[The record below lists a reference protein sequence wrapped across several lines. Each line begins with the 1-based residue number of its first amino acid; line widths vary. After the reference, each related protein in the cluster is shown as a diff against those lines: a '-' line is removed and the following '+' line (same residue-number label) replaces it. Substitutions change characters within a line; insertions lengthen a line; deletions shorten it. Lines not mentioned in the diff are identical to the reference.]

1 MAEPLQVND
10 EEQTPNDPVV
20 LTQDEIATQAVPAD
34 EQLAQET
41 QKIEDLPTTSSGI
54 PRITIAPVTPQP
66 EAGVD
71 KSTSTFSLQ
80 KTAPYIRVSE
90 PKDLKP
96 RVEEDLARK
105 AEATEPQTYES
116 VMKRLEA
123 GETVVLGNKTYVG
136 RPTARVIKNNAEER
150 VLLKGQI
157 AQYGMPGEVQ
167 EDQPTIAFTDP
178 AASSVVLP
186 QSMTDPDERDLAT
199 TYAESRMAVNSMLQ
213 QTIPNRNVRQIIVD
227 NYISGDFVANLS
239 QRVAEQGRGF
249 AVGIPLL
256 GMDIYGVTD
265 ALTDHTQKGIN
276 FFDAWEARE
285 PERERRRQKF
295 LESVDSVL
303 SGPTLAM
310 HFNNEVNRIAKERF
324 ENGTITKEQY
334 EDIAFVKVGGELVP
348 KEHFDEDTAYQL
360 MDMAFNEMPKLLQ
373 VATMVTENAFTGGFY
388 GATKAFK
395 GGEELKRLKKIIASD
410 NTLAGLTYDQAI
422 KELKSRDINFKVNQK
437 LLDIGIGQ
445 EKVSDQLAAAS
456 VKIQQSNKKLD
467 ELRLNGLE
475 NSVEYKIEMSNR
487 DNLQR
492 MRNRAVFSGKT
503 RPYLAA
509 GSRDA
514 FVVSAGQ
521 FYSRELLGD
530 SIDPGAAE
538 ALGFIGM
545 AAFGGK
551 DLTLYLG
558 SKFAAGSKSLV
569 GVSGRTALRVTPD
582 WLGSNV
588 TLIGRLANKAIPL
601 GDTTV
606 NDYER
611 LVFKPRNGRR
621 MTMGERAALQRTVDS
636 VKDMRPENR
645 DELYD
650 AISRVNE
657 LTDRILNAFD
667 TPAERM
673 EAERLFQ
680 LTLGQATGISLTA
693 AARAEGTLSLKS
705 LKKEGLDILFE
716 TSRVQQ
722 EQIRRTQI
730 ALENFANHVE
740 NFADINKSGP
750 IKALVRKLEDM
761 ITEQQVQLNND
772 LNIIDENLDTFI
784 EAASADI
791 IEGVDENF
799 IQDLIKMKIGL
810 KESLQKVID
819 EEQAIKE
826 VNKAW
831 SAGTERRLQLIE
843 NLRRNR
849 LKHRNAT
856 SRLLEDLMYARL
868 NQLTARGDAAYSDL
882 GKFINDTNRPGVDI
896 APAVEKMMSIAYD
909 GESDIMFMFGRD
921 GVFFNSPVGRR
932 AQDTFD
938 KMAVRAFNSIDD
950 DFKTFLEGKLI
961 EDFEIPADEIVRLQ
975 SSREGRVQF
984 ALMAHATGAINIFGN
999 VSLVEADVL
1008 RRAFRDYGYKV
1019 KKSNPTVGERFGDFA
1034 KTLDDLIDESDPEGF
1049 QKLLEAREKYA
1060 IAVGDTMREGGTF
1073 YRLKQSRKGGEK
1085 RVLSDDA
1092 PTKNFYRTFKPTDLF
1107 NDVIENVDKLS
1118 RRLNERQM
1126 EKTIDDLN
1134 QAVAEVMQEFADPV
1148 DGKLVFDLT
1157 TPEGK
1162 QYFDVLRKTVT
1173 ESLQDRW
1180 FADYIAAVRKDRVGA
1195 RIQPEETYNFKR
1207 SQDLE
1212 FINNAATVLV
1222 KVPGKAEPI
1231 SVPIMDLDSLY
1242 KFERIQLD
1250 RLEEGTQLARGFKQ
1264 FQTRAK
1270 QQLTSIKNFEKAAL
1284 PRRGQAIESIKS
1296 LANAADGATFFERYI
1311 QGTGEDIDVLRDLFI
1326 NNSISQGIGVAEAEK
1341 AFDEGVKALIFQ
1353 GILSRGAY
1361 RVSQEAKEV
1370 AFDGSTFMAKTFH
1383 DTGSLLETL
1392 RNEDVREQL
1401 LSVFDPDHLQYLDD
1415 VATFMHLQGA
1425 RAMVLSGNVKGI
1437 STTEA
1442 LSRAYNIA
1450 RQMVSPLYVGS
1461 EVALRIMHQ
1470 MGAETLFMALDN
1482 KDSARIMNNLLNFP
1496 ELVTKQDL
1504 DKFDSYLMQF
1514 MVTHALRTG
1523 QEALVRQ
1530 YLDVN
1535 PFDGDEDEQETEAS
1549 TSGQ

>member
-10 EEQTPNDPVV
+10 EEQTTNDPVV
-20 LTQDEIATQAVPAD
+20 LTQDEIATQAVPVD
-34 EQLAQET
+34 EQEAKT
-41 QKIEDLPTTSSGI
+41 IEDLPTTASGL
-54 PRITIAPVTPQP
+54 PRLTIAPVTPEP
-66 EAGVD
+66 KAGVGD
-71 KSTSTFSLQ
+71 TTTRVDVQ
-80 KTAPYIRVSE
+80 KRPPFIRTETKELE
-90 PKDLKP
+90 PKLK
-96 RVEEDLARK
+96 EELARK

-136 RPTARVIKNNAEER
+136 RPTARLIKNNAEER

-157 AQYGMPGEVQ
+157 AQYGMPGEVR

-186 QSMTDPDERDLAT
+186 PSMTDPDEQDLAT
-199 TYAESRMAVNSMLQ
+199 TYAQSRMAVNSMLQ

-249 AVGIPLL
+249 FVGIPLL

-265 ALTDHTQKGIN
+265 ALSDHTQKGID

-295 LESVDSVL
+295 LEGIDSVL

-324 ENGTITKEQY
+324 ENGTITEEQY
-334 EDIAFVKVGGELVP
+334 NDIAFVEVGGERVP

-410 NTLAGLTYDQAI
+410 STLKGLTYDQAV
-422 KELKSRDINFKVNQK
+422 KELKNRDINFKINQK

-445 EKVSDQLAAAS
+445 EKVTDQLAAAS

-467 ELRLNGLE
+467 KLKLQGLE
-475 NSVEYKIEMSNR
+475 NSVEYKIELSNR

-514 FVVSAGQ
+514 FIVSAGQ
-521 FYSRELLGD
+521 FYSREFLGD
-530 SIDPGAAE
+530 AIDPGAAE

-558 SKFAAGSKSLV
+558 SKFAAGSKSLA

-611 LVFKPRNGRR
+611 LIFQPRNNRK

-636 VKDMRPENR
+636 VKNMKPENR

-657 LTDRILNAFD
+657 LTDRILDAFD

-722 EQIRRTQI
+722 EQIRRTEI

-772 LNIIDENLDTFI
+772 LNTIDENLDTFI

-799 IQDLIKMKIGL
+799 IQDLVKMKIGL
-810 KESLQKVID
+810 KDSLRQVID

-843 NLRRNR
+843 NLRNNR

-896 APAVEKMMSIAYD
+896 APAVEKMMNIAF

-961 EDFEIPADEIVRLQ
+961 DDFGIPADEIARLQ
-975 SSREGRVQF
+975 NTREGRVQF
-984 ALMAHATGAINIFGN
+984 ALMAHATGEINIFGN

-1034 KTLDDLIDESDPEGF
+1034 KTLDDLIKESDPEGF
-1049 QKLLEAREKYA
+1049 QKLLEARDKYA
-1060 IAVGDTMREGGTF
+1060 AAVGDTMREGGTF

-1085 RVLSDDA
+1085 KVISDDA

-1107 NDVIENVDKLS
+1107 NDVIDNVDKLS

-1242 KFERIQLD
+1242 KFERIQLG

-1270 QQLTSIKNFEKAAL
+1270 QQLTSVKNFEKAAL

-1326 NNSISQGIGVAEAEK
+1326 NNSISQGIDVAEAER

-1353 GILSRGAY
+1353 GLLSRGAY

-1415 VATFMHLQGA
+1415 IATYMHLQGA
-1425 RAMVLSGNVKGI
+1425 LAMVLSGNVKGI

-1482 KDSARIMNNLLNFP
+1482 KDSSRIMDNLLNFP

-1523 QEALVRQ
+1523 QEAVVRQ
-1530 YLDVN
+1530 YLDIN
-1535 PFDGDEDEQETEAS
+1535 PFDGDEDEQEN
-1549 TSGQ
+1549 

>member
-10 EEQTPNDPVV
+10 EEQTTNDPVV
-20 LTQDEIATQAVPAD
+20 LTQDEIATQAVPVD
-34 EQLAQET
+34 EQEAKT
-41 QKIEDLPTTSSGI
+41 IEDLPTTASGL
-54 PRITIAPVTPQP
+54 PRLTIAPVTPEP
-66 EAGVD
+66 KAGVGD
-71 KSTSTFSLQ
+71 TTTRVDVQ
-80 KTAPYIRVSE
+80 KRPPFIRTETKELE
-90 PKDLKP
+90 PKLK
-96 RVEEDLARK
+96 EELARK

-136 RPTARVIKNNAEER
+136 RPTARLIKNNAEER

-157 AQYGMPGEVQ
+157 AQYGMPGEVR

-186 QSMTDPDERDLAT
+186 PSMTDPDEQDLAT
-199 TYAESRMAVNSMLQ
+199 TYAQSRMAVNSMLQ

-249 AVGIPLL
+249 FVGIPLL

-265 ALTDHTQKGIN
+265 ALSDHTQKGID

-295 LESVDSVL
+295 LEGIDSVL

-324 ENGTITKEQY
+324 ENGTITEEQY
-334 EDIAFVKVGGELVP
+334 NDIAFVEVGGERVP

-410 NTLAGLTYDQAI
+410 STLKGLTYDQAV
-422 KELKSRDINFKVNQK
+422 KELKNRDINFKINQK

-445 EKVSDQLAAAS
+445 EKVTDQLAAAS

-467 ELRLNGLE
+467 KLKLQGLE
-475 NSVEYKIEMSNR
+475 NSVEYKIELSNR

-514 FVVSAGQ
+514 FIVSAGQ
-521 FYSRELLGD
+521 FYSREFLGD
-530 SIDPGAAE
+530 AIDPGAAE

-558 SKFAAGSKSLV
+558 SKFAAGSKSLA

-611 LVFKPRNGRR
+611 LIFQPRNNRK

-636 VKDMRPENR
+636 VKNMKPENR

-657 LTDRILNAFD
+657 LTDRILDAFD

-722 EQIRRTQI
+722 EQIRRTEI

-772 LNIIDENLDTFI
+772 LNTIDENLDTFI

-799 IQDLIKMKIGL
+799 IQDLVKMKIGL
-810 KESLQKVID
+810 KDSLRQVID

-843 NLRRNR
+843 NLRNNR

-896 APAVEKMMSIAYD
+896 APAVEKMMNIAF

-961 EDFEIPADEIVRLQ
+961 DDFGIPADEIARLQ
-975 SSREGRVQF
+975 NTREGRVQF
-984 ALMAHATGAINIFGN
+984 ALMAHATGEINIFGN

-1034 KTLDDLIDESDPEGF
+1034 KTLDDLIKESDPEGF
-1049 QKLLEAREKYA
+1049 QKLLEARDKYA
-1060 IAVGDTMREGGTF
+1060 AAVGDTMREGGTF

-1085 RVLSDDA
+1085 KVISDDA

-1107 NDVIENVDKLS
+1107 NDVIDNVDKLS

-1242 KFERIQLD
+1242 KFERIQLG

-1270 QQLTSIKNFEKAAL
+1270 QQLTSVKNFEKAAL

-1326 NNSISQGIGVAEAEK
+1326 NNSISQGIDVAEAER

-1353 GILSRGAY
+1353 GLLSRGAY

-1415 VATFMHLQGA
+1415 IATYMHLQGA
-1425 RAMVLSGNVKGI
+1425 RAMVLSGNVKCI

-1482 KDSARIMNNLLNFP
+1482 KDSSRIMDNLLNFP

-1523 QEALVRQ
+1523 QEAVVRQ
-1530 YLDVN
+1530 YLDIN
-1535 PFDGDEDEQETEAS
+1535 PFDGDEDEQEN
-1549 TSGQ
+1549 